1 MKKYLFLMLALAG
14 IMFSFVSC
22 SSDDDDLTSLQSTIW
37 VSHDDGD
44 GLRTLTFGEK
54 DFYVTI
60 SKKGNTQIDRGNYIW
75 DPPIVRFS
83 YTDRKTK
90 KLETAIGKVEG
101 NKLKINE
108 IVYTKQ

>member
-37 VSHDDGD
+37 VSPDDGD

-54 DFYVTI
+54 EFYGTL
-60 SKKGNTQIDRGNYIW
+60 SHQGNTQTENGTYTYE
-75 DPPIVRFS
+75 PPFVKLT
-83 YTDRKTK
+83 YTDEKTK
-90 KLETAIGKVEG
+90 KQKTETARIEGKTL
-101 NKLKINE
+101 KLND

>member
-37 VSHDDGD
+37 VSPDDGD

-60 SKKGNTQIDRGNYIW
+60 SKIEVTISGTHLSLDSHTRTGKQR
-75 DPPIVRFS
+75 S
-83 YTDRKTK
+83 LKQQ
-90 KLETAIGKVEG
+90 LER
-101 NKLKINE
+101 LKATN
-108 IVYTKQ
+108 

>member
-37 VSHDDGD
+37 VNPDDGD
-44 GLRTLTFGEK
+44 GLRTLTFREK
-54 DFYVTI
+54 DFYVII
-60 SKKGNTQIDRGNYIW
+60 SNNGDTQTDQGSYTW
-75 DPPIVRFS
+75 DPPIVKFT
-83 YTDRKTK
+83 YTDRETK

>member
-22 SSDDDDLTSLQSTIW
+22 SSDD
-37 VSHDDGD
+37 DDGD

-75 DPPIVRFS
+75 DPPIVRFT